1 MLLLYVYDKNNGVL
15 EYFLSLGMDQG
26 DVYRSY
32 LKASLF
38 LASILL
44 VFEILGNVLVG
55 LVAGV
60 GHNLIAEIAA
70 LTPVIALSAVSFV
83 TIIMMAFSSLQKER
97 VGSNQPLGIAI
108 GVFLVL
114 PTYAMPFVFPAFAV
128 LGDLAVASVIVVL
141 AIIMFFLASRL
152 IKERNCYPD
161 SGLHDISLLHR
172 TS

>member
-1 MLLLYVYDKNNGVL
+1 MVISALTFTTPVLLLYVYDKNNGVL

-32 LKASLF
+32 LKASLL
-38 LASILL
+38 LASTLL
-44 VFEILGNVLVG
+44 VFEIIGNVLVG

-60 GHNLIAEIAA
+60 GHNLIAEIAT
-70 LTPVIALSAVSFV
+70 LTPIIALSAVSFV

-114 PTYAMPFVFPAFAV
+114 PTYAMPFVLPASAV
-128 LGDLAVASVIVVL
+128 LGDLGVASIIAVL
-141 AIIMFFLASRL
+141 AIAAFILASRL
-152 IKERNCYPD
+152 IRREK
-161 SGLHDISLLHR
+161 LLP
-172 TS
+172 